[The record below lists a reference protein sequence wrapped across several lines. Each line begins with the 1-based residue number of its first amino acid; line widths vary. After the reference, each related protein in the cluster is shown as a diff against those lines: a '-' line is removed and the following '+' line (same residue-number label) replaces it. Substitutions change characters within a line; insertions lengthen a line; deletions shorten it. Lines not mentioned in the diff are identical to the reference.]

1 VITKTIR
8 LFPTNE
14 QIIQLKELSVT
25 RNMLW
30 NHFIEIQQNEY
41 ATNKRIF
48 TEFDLNNLLPALR
61 SNNSIYSKLNSK
73 ACQRVAKEIYGSYKS
88 FFALI
93 KKDDTAEPPNIIKN
107 TEAFH
112 TVVFHQKGWFFRN
125 GLLHLNK
132 IPIRYKAQY
141 DYSKENIKEVCI
153 KYVNKKWLLDLSIDK
168 PINYSLQTDL
178 KQNQLL
184 SIDLGLKTLASCVDN
199 KGNVI
204 LVHNK
209 AKKINKYFAKHITK
223 LKKRLANK
231 TKYSNSWNKLNK
243 TKQKLYFRKT
253 KQVKQILHVQSK
265 QLLCMNYHTII
276 LGDLSVKELISNEKN
291 KTKKIS
297 KSFSQTNVTM
307 FVDFLKYKSFAYKT
321 NLLKVDER
329 YTTQTNC
336 LTGNLFKEKVTL
348 TDRVVKLADNIIID
362 RDLNASINIM
372 KRYFNNHL
380 APMTEP
386 LDVSKVVDK
395 INLCTHKFVKSIN
408 L

>member
-14 QIIQLKELSVT
+14 QAIQLQELSVT

-30 NHFIEIQQNEY
+30 NHFIDIQQDEY

-48 TEFDLNNLLPALR
+48 SEFDLHKLLPALR

-73 ACQRVAKEIYGSYKS
+73 ACQRIAKEIYSGYKS

-93 KKDDTAEPPNIIKN
+93 KKDTTAEHPNIIEN
-107 TEAFH
+107 TELFH
-112 TVVFHQKGWFFRN
+112 TIVFSQVGWFFRN
-125 GLLHLNK
+125 GLLYLNQ
-132 IPIRYKAQY
+132 IPLRYKSQF
-141 DYSKENIKEVCI
+141 DYSKETIKEVRL
-153 KYVNKKWLLDLSIDK
+153 KFVNNKWLLDLTIDNQIVYDDRIDK
-168 PINYSLQTDL
+168 
-178 KQNQLL
+178 QNRIL

-209 AKKINKYFAKHITK
+209 AKKINKYFAKQINKIKSK
-223 LKKRLANK
+223 LSKK
-231 TKYSNSWNKLNK
+231 TKHSLSYKKLNK
-243 TKQKLYFRKT
+243 TKKKLYFRKT
-253 KQVKQILHVQSK
+253 KQIKQTLHTQSK
-265 QLLCMNYHTII
+265 KLMCMNYHTII

-291 KTKKIS
+291 KRNKIS
-297 KSFSQTNVTM
+297 KSFSQTNITM
-307 FVDFLKYKSFAYKT
+307 FVDFLKYKSYVYKT
-321 NLLKVDER
+321 NLIKVDER

-336 LTGNLFKEKVTL
+336 LTGNIFKEKVTL
-348 TDRVVKLADNIIID
+348 KDREVKLADNIIID

-386 LDVSKVVDK
+386 LDVSNVVER

>member
-1 VITKTIR
+1 MITKTIR

-48 TEFDLNNLLPALR
+48 SEFDLHKLLPALR

-73 ACQRVAKEIYGSYKS
+73 ACQRIAKEIYGSYKS
-88 FFALI
+88 FYALI
-93 KKDDTAEPPNIIKN
+93 KKDATTKPPKSIDDT
-107 TEAFH
+107 TSFH
-112 TVVFHQKGWFFRN
+112 TILFSQSGWMFKN
-125 GLLHLNK
+125 GLLYVNK
-132 IPIRYKAQY
+132 IPLRYKSQY
-141 DYSKENIKEVCI
+141 DYSNDVIKEVCI
-153 KYVNKKWLLDLSIDK
+153 KFVNGKWLLDLSIDNRIVYDEK
-168 PINYSLQTDL
+168 IN
-178 KQNQLL
+178 KQNQIL

-209 AKKINKYFAKHITK
+209 AKKINKYFAKHINKIKSK
-223 LKKRLANK
+223 LSKKIK
-231 TKYSNSWNKLNK
+231 NSLSYKKLNK
-243 TKQKLYFRKT
+243 TKKKLYFRKN
-253 KQVKQILHVQSK
+253 KQIKQMLHTQSK
-265 QLLCMNYHTII
+265 QLMCMNYHTII
-276 LGDLSVKELISNEKN
+276 LGDLSVKELLSNEKN
-291 KTKKIS
+291 KRNKIS
-297 KSFSQTNVTM
+297 KSFSQTNITM
-307 FVDFLKYKSFAYKT
+307 FVDFLKYKSYVYKT
-321 NLLKVDER
+321 NLVKVDER

-348 TDRVVKLADNIIID
+348 KDREVKLADNIIID

-386 LDVSKVVDK
+386 LDVSNVVDK